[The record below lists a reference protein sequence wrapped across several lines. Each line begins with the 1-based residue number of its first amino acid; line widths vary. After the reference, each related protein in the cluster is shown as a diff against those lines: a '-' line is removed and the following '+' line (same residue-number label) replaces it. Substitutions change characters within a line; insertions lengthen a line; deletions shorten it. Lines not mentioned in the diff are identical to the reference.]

1 MLGGWHCAQAS
12 TMDAQ
17 TKPSLEATFRPY
29 VPAHVT
35 IPEFTPR
42 AIVVG
47 ALLGVVFGAVSVY
60 LALRAGLTVSA
71 SIPIAVLSISIFKW
85 LGKSTILENNI
96 VQTTG
101 SAGESVA
108 AGVVFTLPALIF
120 LGFQLDYSR
129 IFLSALAGGL
139 LGILFVIPIRMALV
153 VKEHGVLPYPEGQ
166 ACADVLIAGEKGGV
180 QAGKVFAGAGVG
192 LVYKF
197 LMGQRGGMGFWK
209 ATPEWQPNWYPG
221 ATLAGE
227 ITPEYLGV
235 GYIIGTRVAGLMFA
249 GGVVS
254 WLVLIPLFKFF
265 GAHVHEVIYPA
276 TLQIA
281 DMAPSQIWASY
292 IRYIG
297 AGAVTMSGLIT
308 LGRTIPTIISAFGGA
323 YRQLRESGLG
333 GGRAIERTARDL
345 PLTVVV
351 GGTLVMVAGIWTLL
365 AFQINPGSS
374 GNLLSSMMIVVF
386 GFFFATVSARIVG
399 LLGASSNPI
408 SGMTIATL
416 VATCL
421 IFVLIGWTGN
431 VYSAVA
437 LSVGAIVCISAASG
451 GATTQDLKTGFLV
464 GATPSRQ
471 ELGLAVGV
479 LTSVFAIGLTLN
491 FINKAYTQ
499 VNAVVIPNVEMTPEM
514 KLQGTVSYKEHEYQ
528 LLSVLGSPTI
538 PDGRYYYDPNAR
550 QVDYQEVP
558 GIGSKDFAAPQAT
571 LMSVVINGI
580 LNRRLPWTLLLF
592 GAFIVIAMELCGV
605 RSLAFA
611 VGSYL
616 PISTT
621 ATIFAGGVVKWLAQR
636 AARTTEGESEAG
648 SGALFSSGLI
658 AGGSLGG
665 LALASVVGF
674 KKEALFAVGARWF
687 PNFAQSDLAAL
698 IIFLALAALL
708 FFVAK
713 SKQPPNIDSRE

>member
-1 MLGGWHCAQAS
+1 M
-12 TMDAQ
+12 
-17 TKPSLEATFRPY
+17 ATRSKIP
-29 VPAHVT
+29 VPAFTPFVSSDT
-35 IPEFTPR
+35 IIPEFTFR
-42 AIVVG
+42 AVIVG
-47 ALLGVVFGAVSVY
+47 ALLGIVFGAVSVY

-71 SIPIAVLSISIFKW
+71 SIPISVLSISIFKW

-129 IFLSALAGGL
+129 IFFSALAGGI

-153 VKEHGVLPYPEGQ
+153 VKEHGMLPYPEGQ
-166 ACADVLIAGEKGGV
+166 ACADVLIAGEKGGI
-180 QAGKVFAGAGVG
+180 QAGKVFAGAGIG
-192 LVYKF
+192 MLYKF
-197 LMGQRGGMGFWK
+197 MMGQRGGMFFWK
-209 ATPEWQPNWYPG
+209 DTPEWHPSWYPG

-265 GAHVHEVIYPA
+265 GAHLHEVIFPA

-281 DMAPSQIWASY
+281 DMSPGEIWGSY

-297 AGAVTMSGLIT
+297 AGAVTMAGLIT
-308 LGRTIPTIISAFGGA
+308 LARTIPTIISAFKGA
-323 YRQLRESGLG
+323 FAQIKETGLG
-333 GGRAIERTARDL
+333 GGKAIERTARDL
-345 PLTVVV
+345 PLSVVM
-351 GGTLVMVAGIWTLL
+351 GGTLFMVIAIWALL
-365 AFQINPGSS
+365 AFRVNPGAG
-374 GNLLSSMMIVVF
+374 GNLFSAIMIIIF

-399 LLGASSNPI
+399 LLGNSSNPI

-421 IFVLIGWTGN
+421 IFVLVGWTGN
-431 VYSAVA
+431 IYSAVA
-437 LSVGAIVCISAASG
+437 LSIGAIVCISAASG

-464 GATPSRQ
+464 GATPSLQ

-479 LTSVFAIGLTLN
+479 LTSVFAIGMTLN
-491 FINKAYTQ
+491 FINKTYTQ
-499 VNAVVIPNVEMTPEM
+499 VNPIQIANVVMTAEM
-514 KLQGTVSYKEHEYQ
+514 KQQGAVSYQDHEYE
-528 LLSVLGSPTI
+528 LLTVLGSRTI
-538 PDGRYYYDPNAR
+538 PDGRYYYDAAAK
-550 QVDYQEVP
+550 QIDFQEVP

-571 LMSVVINGI
+571 LMSVVISGI
-580 LNRRLPWTLLLF
+580 LNQRLPWTLLLF
-592 GAFIVIAMELCGV
+592 GAFIVISLELCGV

-621 ATIFAGGVVKWLAQR
+621 ATIFAGGVVKWLVQR
-636 AARTTEGESEAG
+636 GDKSGAEESEAG

-665 LALASVVGF
+665 LALAVVVGF
-674 KKEALFAVGARWF
+674 KFEDAVNLGTRWF
-687 PNFAQSDLAAL
+687 PGFARSDLAAL
-698 IIFLALAALL
+698 IIFIGLAALL
-708 FFVAK
+708 YFVAK
-713 SKQPPNIDSRE
+713 SKSPAASD